1 MENLF
6 WRLHFYST
14 QQTAF
19 ELFFTLTSHW
29 SYCSAAIPQKVL
41 LINLFRHL
49 KIYQK
54 FFPTYKGT
62 SDVLQL
68 FLKSYYSRNWSRG
81 ILEDYKKSEKNLI
94 FSVITLNCIVWK
106 LSCQFCSKIS
116 FLSFFSYRIL
126 LDWKSIKITL
136 FVNFILLKKK
146 RKLYIIDII

>member
-6 WRLHFYST
+6 WRLNFYST

-29 SYCSAAIPQKVL
+29 SYCSAAILQKVL

-54 FFPTYKGT
+54 FFLTYKGT

-116 FLSFFSYRIL
+116 FLSFFHHRM
-126 LDWKSIKITL
+126 LDRKSIKIAL
-136 FVNFILLKKK
+136 FVNFILFQKKEK
-146 RKLYIIDII
+146 

>member
-6 WRLHFYST
+6 WRLNFYST

-29 SYCSAAIPQKVL
+29 SYCSAAILQKVR

-62 SDVLQL
+62 SEVLQL
-68 FLKSYYSRNWSRG
+68 FLKSYYSRNLSRG
-81 ILEDYKKSEKNLI
+81 ILEDYKKSEKKFNLLCDNVKLYCMKI
-94 FSVITLNCIVWK
+94 VMSVL
-106 LSCQFCSKIS
+106 FED
-116 FLSFFSYRIL
+116 FLSFFFSPSYAW
-126 LDWKSIKITL
+126 WKVDQNYTS
-136 FVNFILLKKK
+136 
-146 RKLYIIDII
+146 